1 MKGQANA
8 TMHHETENL
17 AYQALQQNE
26 YWNTKGNKP
35 LTEIQQQVNFEI
47 AKNNV
52 LNLTKSVDETMS
64 SNQTSGKLLKVCYNS
79 QGSINVE
86 ISETDFYS
94 IPETIRGRCKIDDIK
109 HVAMFIFMEVTNR
122 YEEGLRGKHLHVD
135 RQHIVKHSGGV
146 PGLYSIIM
154 NTSLWRDIIST
165 LRYLGFLRL
174 ERDALIMTNLELY

>member
-64 SNQTSGKLLKVCYNS
+64 SDQTSGKLLKVCYNS

-86 ISETDFYS
+86 ISETDFKS
-94 IPETIRGRCKIDDIK
+94 KEINP
-109 HVAMFIFMEVTNR
+109 
-122 YEEGLRGKHLHVD
+122 
-135 RQHIVKHSGGV
+135 
-146 PGLYSIIM
+146 
-154 NTSLWRDIIST
+154 
-165 LRYLGFLRL
+165 
-174 ERDALIMTNLELY
+174 